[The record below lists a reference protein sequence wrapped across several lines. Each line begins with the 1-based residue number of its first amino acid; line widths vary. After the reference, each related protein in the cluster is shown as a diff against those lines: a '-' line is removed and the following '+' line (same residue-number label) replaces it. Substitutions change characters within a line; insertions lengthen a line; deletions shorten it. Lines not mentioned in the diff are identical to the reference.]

1 MSKVTFLGG
10 GSFGISLAILL
21 ANKGNIVSVY
31 DRDSSV
37 VEDINV
43 NRRNDKFIKGLDVP
57 KNVTAYNNLE
67 EAIQDTNY
75 VVLAVPS
82 HVIRSASRSIKGLIK
97 EDVPVICIAK
107 GIEEGSNK
115 TLVEVIEEELNNP
128 VVVLS
133 GPSHAEEVAF
143 DIPTTVLTSSKN
155 MKVAEEVQDL
165 FMTKTF
171 RVYTNDDLVGVEIGG
186 AVKNIIALAAGVCD
200 GLGYGD
206 NTKAALMTRGM
217 AEIVRIGTKLGG
229 RVETFLGLTG
239 MGDLIVTCT
248 SMHSRNRRAGYLIGT
263 GKTREEAVEE
273 VGMIVEGIKA
283 CHAFYDLKE
292 KLDVEMPI
300 TDALYKVLFEGK
312 DAKEMVSE
320 LLQRDKI
327 GRRKLSFVLR
337 SFLRFTYQPFRFL
350 YTKSFCISPV
360 MQLSRNASFSSTVSI
375 RSSSGLDRR

>member
-21 ANKGNIVSVY
+21 AQKGNTVSIY
-31 DRDSSV
+31 DRDSDV
-37 VEDINV
+37 VNDINI

-57 KNVTAYNNLE
+57 KNVTAYNSLE
-67 EAIQDTNY
+67 EAVPHSDY

-82 HVIRSASRSIKGLIK
+82 HVIRVASKSLKGLIDEK
-97 EDVPVICIAK
+97 IPVICIAK

-115 TLVEVIEEELNNP
+115 TLVEVIEEEINNP

-143 DIPTTVLTSSKN
+143 NIPTTVLTSSKD
-155 MKVAEEVQDL
+155 MKYAEEVQDL

-171 RVYTNDDLVGVEIGG
+171 RVYTNDDLIGVEVGG

-229 RVETFLGLTG
+229 KIETFLGLTG

-248 SMHSRNRRAGYLIGT
+248 SMHSRNRRAGYLIGS

-273 VGMIVEGIKA
+273 VGMVVEGIKA
-283 CHAFYDLKE
+283 CHAFYNLKE
-292 KLDVEMPI
+292 KLGVEMPI

-312 DAKEMVSE
+312 DARNMVSE
-320 LLQRDKI
+320 LLERDK
-327 GRRKLSFVLR
+327 KAEN
-337 SFLRFTYQPFRFL
+337 Y
-350 YTKSFCISPV
+350 
-360 MQLSRNASFSSTVSI
+360 
-375 RSSSGLDRR
+375 